1 MRYRKVLLLICC
13 ALFIAGCRGTEGVKK
28 DEDEYGFLVAESG
41 EVSIPL
47 TPFDSLDPLTTS
59 NMSYFYLCGLVY
71 DGLYSLDKNYK
82 PVRELVESEE
92 IEGHSVILKLKD
104 AVTFHDG
111 STLNAGDV
119 INSLDHIKN
128 AGTGAYFDLIRNPI
142 NGEMSLKATA
152 LDSKTV
158 KFTWDGPGPMLLEYL
173 IFPIVKYKGDNDSMP
188 LGTGP
193 FKFEKYETKKAV
205 YLSRYEYYYD
215 EMPSITKVTGIV
227 HEDEDLIFTSLE
239 TGRINVSTAWTSEY
253 GRFYNNDKFSADI
266 FPGNKLTF
274 MFLNTNGPFEDE
286 NLRKGVSYAIDKD
299 ELIKNSVKD
308 RGVKTSSF
316 LNPKSY
322 FSNSM
327 NDETNLEKAAQ
338 IFSETKPTFRL
349 YFYWG
354 DKEQIEVANYITAA
368 LKNAGAEVNIIDGEG
383 EDFETYLQK
392 VKDGNYDILI
402 SQMNADIVPTYPIF
416 LNSGIFPN
424 EDEEFDHIISKIK
437 NSTNSRDLL
446 QINKEL
452 ERYVINKKVFVP
464 LFFNQNAMIYSNQ
477 IISEYES
484 NNIFPYK
491 SLKRAYFTEKHDGKG
506 IDEPEVKTD
515 EKKET
520 KTE

>member
-1 MRYRKVLLLICC
+1 MRYRKILLLICC
-13 ALFIAGCRGTEGVKK
+13 VLFILGCRGTEDVKK
-28 DEDEYGFLVAESG
+28 VDNEYGFLVAESG
-41 EVSIPL
+41 EVTIPL

-111 STLNAGDV
+111 STLTAGDV
-119 INSLDHIKN
+119 ITSLDHIKN
-128 AGTGAYFDLIRNPI
+128 AGKGAYFDLIRNPF
-142 NGEMSLKATA
+142 NGELSLKAMA
-152 LDSKTV
+152 LDNKTI

-173 IFPIVKYKGDNDSMP
+173 IFPIVKYKGDKQSMP

-193 FKFEKYETKKAV
+193 FKFDRYETKKAV

-227 HEDEDLIFTSLE
+227 HEDEELIFTSLE

-253 GRFYNNDKFSADI
+253 GRFYNNDKFSADV

-274 MFLNTNGPFEDE
+274 MLLNPNGLLQDE
-286 NLRKGVSYAIDKD
+286 NLRKGICYAIDKD
-299 ELIKNSVKD
+299 EIIKNSVKD

-322 FSNSM
+322 YSISI
-327 NDETNLEKAAQ
+327 NDETNPEKAQQ
-338 IFSETKPTFRL
+338 IFSKNKPTFRL

-354 DKEQIEVANYITAA
+354 DKEQLEVANNITAA
-368 LKNAGAEVNIIDGEG
+368 LKNAGAEVHIIDGEG

-402 SQMNADIVPTYPIF
+402 SQMNTDIVPTYLIF
-416 LNSGIFPN
+416 LNSGIFPI
-424 EDEEFDHIISKIK
+424 EDEEFNHIISKIK
-437 NSTNSRDLL
+437 NSSNSRDLV

-452 ERYVINKKVFVP
+452 ERYVLNKKVFVP

-491 SLKRAYFTEKHDGKG
+491 SLKRAYFTEKHDGKR

-515 EKKET
+515 EKNAD